1 MSRATDTIRPTMSPP
16 APKTVP
22 RRRAAPANDADLL
35 TGPDVRVDSLGYA
48 LRKAQVRS
56 YDLFHEWLGDSGLS
70 PARLTALSII
80 ASQPD
85 TNQASLARQLGI
97 SGPTALKLVDALETS
112 GLVRRRSVASDR
124 RRYAL
129 VLTAPGRERMEQA
142 SAQLDAYERRLAEG
156 LTPGERQQLIQLLER
171 IAR

>member
-1 MSRATDTIRPTMSPP
+1 MSSS
-16 APKTVP
+16 APKTAP
-22 RRRAAPANDADLL
+22 RRRAAPSADADLL
-35 TGPDVRVDSLGYA
+35 TGPDSRVDSLGDA

-56 YDLFHEWLGDSGLS
+56 CELFHEGLGDSGRS

-97 SGPTALKLVDALETS
+97 SGHTALKLVDALAAA
-112 GLVRRRSVASDR
+112 GLVRRRAVASDR

-129 VLTAPGRERMEQA
+129 ALTPPGLERMERA
-142 SAQLDAYERRLAEG
+142 SGQLDAYEHRLAEG
-156 LTPGERQQLIQLLER
+156 LT
-171 IAR
+171 ARR

>member
-1 MSRATDTIRPTMSPP
+1 MSPP
-16 APKTVP
+16 APKTAP
-22 RRRAAPANDADLL
+22 RRRAPPATDADLL

-56 YDLFHEWLGDSGLS
+56 YDLFHDWLGDSGLS

-97 SGPTALKLVDALETS
+97 SGPSALKLVDALESS
-112 GLVRRRSVASDR
+112 GLVRRAAVASDR

-129 VLTAPGRERMEQA
+129 VLTAAGRERMEQA
-142 SAQLDAYERRLAEG
+142 STQLDAYERHLTEG
-156 LTPGERQQLIQLLER
+156 LSASERQMLIDLLER
-171 IAR
+171 VAR